1 MHFKS
6 ISTKFQLSFLAIV
19 LIFLAVISA
28 MTLTNLRL
36 QNKDADKALMTS
48 TVLLE
53 ELITMKSSDAQA
65 IALLHAEDTRIVNA
79 LKSQNRTNLSA
90 VVDPIFKNLS
100 KNLGISVFEIG
111 NRDGSVF
118 YRGHNTGKHGDD
130 KSGKATIQAALQGSV
145 ISGVE
150 TGSSGLAIRAFVPIY
165 HNAEIIGTMQIGT
178 ADTFFNTYKSVS
190 SQTLDLFDQE
200 KLLYSSFEGN
210 DARLDTPI
218 SSFEDA
224 DIIQRALNGET
235 IHEKGKAFINQYIPV
250 YEPTQSE
257 IIGAFRLSY
266 DLGLINT
273 LTRRTII
280 INSILFLGILVFI
293 ALVIQN
299 FKTNITNPINEFSAL
314 LEKMSEN
321 DYSRIKIENTHSL
334 KKKDETGK
342 LSRAIVALSESIHKV
357 INTMS
362 TSSNSL
368 GEKSK
373 VLASASSNGSN
384 TIRELNDG
392 FETFAVSIQEQA
404 QDVASSVQAMY
415 DLSDHIEENK
425 TLSQQIYEGT
435 KEIESSQKASESNL
449 AQMTGSFKDSL
460 KSTMSL
466 QETVDLLL
474 ESSNEISNILSVIQ
488 SIAEQT
494 NLLALNASIEAARA
508 GEHGKGFAVVAEEI
522 RHLAEQTSDSTKDIS
537 NITSSIVENIN
548 NVKGGMDNS
557 TVKLRDAESKLDEV
571 GSALSLISSKA
582 FDTFG
587 HVNALL
593 QINDSIIASKD
604 NTLMSLES
612 ISASTQEN
620 AATAEEISA
629 SLSSQE
635 DMVHDIN
642 NQAEELL
649 MLANTLT
656 EIVEQFKL

>member
-6 ISTKFQLSFLAIV
+6 ISTKLQLSFLAIV

-36 QNKDADKALMTS
+36 QNEDADKALMTS
-48 TVLLE
+48 KALLE
-53 ELITMKSSDAQA
+53 ELITMKSDDAHA
-65 IALLHAEDTRIVNA
+65 IAQLHAKDSRIIEAVY
-79 LKSQNRTNLSA
+79 SENRTALA
-90 VVDPIFKNLS
+90 QVVDPIFESLS
-100 KNLGISVFEIG
+100 QSLGISVFEIG
-111 NRDGSVF
+111 RADGSVM
-118 YRGHNTGKHGDD
+118 YRGHNSAKYDDD
-130 KSGKATIQAALQGSV
+130 KSSKATIKAALNGSS

-150 TGSSGLAIRAFVPIY
+150 TGSSGLAIRAFAPIY
-165 HNAEIIGTMQIGT
+165 HNDQIIGTMQVGT
-178 ADTFFNTYKSVS
+178 ADTFFDTYKHVS
-190 SQTLDLFDQE
+190 SQTLDLFDKE
-200 KLLYSSFEGN
+200 KLLYSSFEGH
-210 DARLDTPI
+210 DSLLETAIT
-218 SSFEDA
+218 SFEDA
-224 DIIQRALNGET
+224 QVIQRALKGET
-235 IHEKGKAFINQYIPV
+235 IHEKTKNYIYQYIPA
-250 YEPTQSE
+250 YEPTQSQV
-257 IIGAFRLSY
+257 IGVFRLSY
-266 DLGLINT
+266 DLRVINA
-273 LTRRTII
+273 LTRRTLI
-280 INSILFLGILVFI
+280 INSILFLGILIFI

-314 LEKMSEN
+314 LEKMSEK
-321 DYSRIKIENTHSL
+321 DYSRIQIENKHSL
-334 KKKDETGK
+334 EKKDETGK
-342 LSRAIVALSESIHKV
+342 LSRAIVGLSESIHKV
-357 INTMS
+357 INIMS

-373 VLASASSNGSN
+373 VLAGASSNGSN

-404 QDVASSVQAMY
+404 QDVANSVQAMY
-415 DLSDHIEENK
+415 DLSDHIEKNK
-425 TLSQQIYEGT
+425 SLSLEIYEGT

-460 KSTMSL
+460 ESTTSL

-474 ESSNEISNILSVIQ
+474 ESSHEISNILNVIQ

-522 RHLAEQTSDSTKDIS
+522 RNLAEQTSDSTNDIS
-537 NITSSIVENIN
+537 SITSSIVENIS

-582 FDTFG
+582 VDTFE

-593 QINDSIIASKD
+593 NINDSIVKSKD
-604 NTLMSLES
+604 DTLMALES

-620 AATAEEISA
+620 AATAEQISA

-635 DMVHDIN
+635 DMVHGIN
-642 NQAEELL
+642 SQAEELL
-649 MLANTLT
+649 ILANTLT
-656 EIVEQFKL
+656 EIVEQFQL